1 MSNGLRGTLRAAM
14 VGALSLVLLPAAGR
28 VAAQDPGW
36 KNTAE
41 ISYVVAAGNASTATL
56 GFGDKLTRGWENSQF
71 ELRIS
76 GIRAESAIVTRAV
89 TAAGPPPVVGTTSRT
104 TVTAEN
110 YGFSGRFNR
119 KLSEYFF
126 WYAGAGW
133 KRNRFAGIRNQYSA
147 AGGLGNTWFDTE
159 ETKFRTEYAATF
171 TRQEDITGGPG
182 GAVSF
187 AGARISWNYQRR
199 LTGNTRY
206 GNDLLLDENLKDTQ
220 DFRADMLNSLQV
232 AMSSRLAL
240 KVSLELLYDNLPS
253 LVKASDPLSLLPVGE
268 VALVSLKKLDT
279 IFTVS
284 LVVDF

>member
-1 MSNGLRGTLRAAM
+1 MSDGMKMAQQGAA
-14 VGALSLVLLPAAGR
+14 VCALLLLTIGR

-56 GFGDKLTRGWENSQF
+56 GFGDKLIRGWEHSQF

-110 YGFSGRFNR
+110 YGLSGRFNR
-119 KLSEYFF
+119 QLSEHFF

-147 AGGLGNTWFDTE
+147 AGGLGNTWFDRE
-159 ETKFRTEYAATF
+159 EAKFRTEYAATF
-171 TRQEDITGGPG
+171 TRQEDMTSGPG
-182 GAVSF
+182 GALSF
-187 AGARISWNYQRR
+187 AGARLSWNYQRQ

-206 GNDLLLDENLKDTQ
+206 SNDLLLDENLKDTQ
-220 DFRADMLNSLQV
+220 DFRADMLNSVQV
-232 AMSSRLAL
+232 AMSSQLAL
-240 KVSLELLYDNLPS
+240 KISLQLLYDNLPS
-253 LVKASDPLSLLPVGE
+253 LVKASDPLSLLPAGE

-279 IFTVS
+279 VFTVS
-284 LVVDF
+284 LVVNF